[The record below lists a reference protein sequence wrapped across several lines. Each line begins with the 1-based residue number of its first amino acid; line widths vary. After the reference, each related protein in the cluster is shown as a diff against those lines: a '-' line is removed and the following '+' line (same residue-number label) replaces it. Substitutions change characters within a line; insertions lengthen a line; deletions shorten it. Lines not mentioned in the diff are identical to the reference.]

1 MRKLIIIGCL
11 LVASGC
17 YLSPTQRPAQSQVV
31 AGANRAIE
39 VAEELW
45 ICNANHVEETE
56 ETRHVVDSDGTV
68 QLPLLGPVKI
78 AGLRPIEAEKV
89 ITSQYTS
96 RGFYRN
102 AVVKILKKQKE
113 PANKEIQPVAEK
125 AGSS

>member
-11 LVASGC
+11 LVVSGC
-17 YLSPTQRPAQSQVV
+17 SLSPTQHPAQSQVTEW
-31 AGANRAIE
+31 ANRSIE

-45 ICNANHVEETE
+45 ICNANHVETTE
-56 ETRHVVDSDGTV
+56 ATRHVVDSDGTV

-102 AVVKILKKQKE
+102 ADVKILRK
-113 PANKEIQPVAEK
+113 
-125 AGSS
+125 